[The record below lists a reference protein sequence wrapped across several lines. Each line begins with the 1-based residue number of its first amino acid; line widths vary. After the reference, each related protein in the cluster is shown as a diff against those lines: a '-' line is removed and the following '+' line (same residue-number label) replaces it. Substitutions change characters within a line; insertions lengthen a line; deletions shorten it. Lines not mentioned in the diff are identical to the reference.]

1 MDLIEK
7 NRNRIID
14 ICSRYKVAKLFVF
27 GSVLTN
33 RFNEESDVDFVVGF
47 DNVALPEYADNYFDL
62 KSELEKILNRKVDLL
77 EEKAIRNPF
86 LRKSID
92 SSKVLVYG

>member
-1 MDLIEK
+1 MNLIEK
-7 NRNRIID
+7 NRNHIKN
-14 ICSRYKVAKLFVF
+14 ICSRYKVSKLFVF

-33 RFNEESDVDFVVGF
+33 RFNEESDVDFIVDF

-92 SSKVLVYG
+92 SSKILVYG

>member
-1 MDLIEK
+1 MNLIEINK
-7 NRNRIID
+7 NHIKN
-14 ICSRYKVAKLFVF
+14 ICSRYKVSKLFVF

-33 RFNEESDVDFVVGF
+33 RFNEESDVDFIVDF
-47 DNVALPEYADNYFDL
+47 DNVTLPEYADNYFDL